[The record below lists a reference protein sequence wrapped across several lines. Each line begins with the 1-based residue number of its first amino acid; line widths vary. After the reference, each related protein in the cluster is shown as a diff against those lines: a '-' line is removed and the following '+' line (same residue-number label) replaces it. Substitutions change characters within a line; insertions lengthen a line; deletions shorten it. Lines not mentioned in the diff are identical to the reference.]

1 MTFWALRNFWMVPYD
16 WKPWKKKEEFFPR
29 STIFPDIS
37 RHFPTFHTLKSWVF
51 TVNNS
56 LLLSA
61 FIWCLKITWISDF
74 KYAEMSENHR
84 DFRLLIRR
92 HWVAIF
98 TRDPVVILPRVPRF
112 PGCFFVPTSIPWLF
126 PQDYKGLSSLMLQ
139 KIVINSNKLDCATS
153 SITSIRQCNDIGHR
167 WEFFCVYLQ
176 SNVFKLIMQ
185 HSMDMTYRNAG
196 GGFLNCTIFF
206 IMKCAFC

>member
-1 MTFWALRNFWMVPYD
+1 MIIEWSPLHFSNLVFHGVPRG
-16 WKPWKKKEEFFPR
+16 P
-29 STIFPDIS
+29 
-37 RHFPTFHTLKSWVF
+37 
-51 TVNNS
+51 
-56 LLLSA
+56 
-61 FIWCLKITWISDF
+61 
-74 KYAEMSENHR
+74 
-84 DFRLLIRR
+84 
-92 HWVAIF
+92 AIF

-176 SNVFKLIMQ
+176 YNVFKLIMQ

-206 IMKCAFC
+206 IMKCAFLIAFWRVRAAFIFLTYYQLEKSVQYNMCKILQ